1 MPTSKYC
8 ADAPQVTMRDDPRP
22 IRCLDKHGRAS
33 VSAHVHYCVMDMCEV
48 SRRCPGADVAGV
60 SPIPARMWRV

>member
-1 MPTSKYC
+1 
-8 ADAPQVTMRDDPRP
+8 MRDDPRP

-48 SRRCPGADVAGV
+48 SRRCPGAEGGGGDPTPRADVVGV
-60 SPIPARMWRV
+60 SPRWG